1 MTNTMIPPHR
11 PDAPPAAR
19 LLGLWLRRS
28 MGIGTVAAIAAA
40 AVVTCTL
47 VALPIMLSRPRVYG
61 AQADVLITPRAGQS
75 DAATD
80 RALATQEIILR
91 SETVLD
97 PVADATG
104 IPVRRLEKALSV
116 EVVNQ
121 SNVVRITMADRD
133 AATAQRLTQLIVEGY
148 EQQTSF
154 PTVADLARSTSFLEE
169 QLRDLSATLAVDQG
183 RLAKLASGR
192 GRGPG
197 KAISTEERRL
207 QVVVATTQQRLKIV
221 QDQLAQAPL
230 RQLEQ
235 AQPQPQ
241 VLVPAHVLKDPL
253 SPRPA
258 QAAASGALVG
268 LFVAAAIIL
277 VLFRPRF
284 TEERDPWG

>member
-11 PDAPPAAR
+11 HDAPPAAR

-28 MGIGTVAAIAAA
+28 MGIGTITAIAAA
-40 AVVTCTL
+40 AVVTSML
-47 VALPIMLSRPRVYG
+47 VALPIMLGRPRVYG

-104 IPVRRLEKALSV
+104 IPVGRLEKALSV

-148 EQQTSF
+148 EQRTSF
-154 PTVADLARSTSFLEE
+154 PTVAELARSTSFLED

-192 GRGPG
+192 GRGKP
-197 KAISTEERRL
+197 ISTEERRL

-221 QDQLAQAPL
+221 QDQLAEAPL

-241 VLVPAHVLKDPL
+241 VLVPARVLKDPL

-258 QAAASGALVG
+258 QAAATGALVG

-277 VLFRPRF
+277 VLYRPRF
-284 TEERDPWG
+284 TEERDTWG

>member
-1 MTNTMIPPHR
+1 MTNTMIPPPRH
-11 PDAPPAAR
+11 DAPPAAR

-47 VALPIMLSRPRVYG
+47 VALPIMLGRPRVYG

-148 EQQTSF
+148 VQQTSF

-192 GRGPG
+192 GPG
-197 KAISTEERRL
+197 KPISTEERQM

-221 QDQLAQAPL
+221 QNQLAQAPL

-235 AQPQPQ
+235 VQPQPQ
-241 VLVPAHVLKDPL
+241 VLVPSHVLKDPL
-253 SPRPA
+253 SPRPV
-258 QAAASGALVG
+258 QAAATGALIG

>member
-1 MTNTMIPPHR
+1 MTNTMTPPPHH
-11 PDAPPAAR
+11 DAPPAAR

-28 MGIGTVAAIAAA
+28 LGIGTVAAIAAA
-40 AVVTCTL
+40 AVATCTL
-47 VALPIMLSRPRVYG
+47 VALPIMLSRPSVYG
-61 AQADVLITPRAGQS
+61 AQADVLINPRAGQS

-97 PVADATG
+97 PVANATG

-133 AATAQRLTQLIVEGY
+133 AATAQRLTQLIVEEY
-148 EQQTSF
+148 EKQTSF
-154 PTVADLARSTSFLEE
+154 PTAADLARATSSLEE

-183 RLAKLASGR
+183 RLAKLASV
-192 GRGPG
+192 RGPG
-197 KAISTEERRL
+197 KPIPTEERRL

-221 QDQLAQAPL
+221 QDQLAEAPL

-235 AQPQPQ
+235 AQPQPRI
-241 VLVPAHVLKDPL
+241 LVPARLLKDPL
-253 SPRPA
+253 SPRPV
-258 QAAASGALVG
+258 QAAATGALVG
-268 LFVAAAIIL
+268 LFVAAVIIV

-284 TEERDPWG
+284 TEERDLWG

>member
-11 PDAPPAAR
+11 HDAPPATR

-28 MGIGTVAAIAAA
+28 LGIGTVAAIAAA

-61 AQADVLITPRAGQS
+61 AQADVLIIPRAGQS

-104 IPVRRLEKALSV
+104 IPIGRLEKALSV

-121 SNVVRITMADRD
+121 SNVVRITMANRD
-133 AATAQRLTQLIVEGY
+133 AATGQRLTQLIVEEY
-148 EQQTSF
+148 EKQTSF
-154 PTVADLARSTSFLEE
+154 PTVEDLARSTSFLEE

-192 GRGPG
+192 GRGKP
-197 KAISTEERRL
+197 ISPEERRL
-207 QVVVATTQQRLKIV
+207 
-221 QDQLAQAPL
+221 
-230 RQLEQ
+230 
-235 AQPQPQ
+235 
-241 VLVPAHVLKDPL
+241 
-253 SPRPA
+253 
-258 QAAASGALVG
+258 
-268 LFVAAAIIL
+268 
-277 VLFRPRF
+277 
-284 TEERDPWG
+284 

>member
-1 MTNTMIPPHR
+1 MTDTMIPPHR
-11 PDAPPAAR
+11 HDRPPAAR

-28 MGIGTVAAIAAA
+28 MGIGTIAAIAAA

-61 AQADVLITPRAGQS
+61 AQADVLIPPRAGQS

-116 EVVNQ
+116 EVLNQ

-133 AATAQRLTQLIVEGY
+133 PATAQRLTQLIVEGY
-148 EQQTSF
+148 DKQTSF
-154 PTVADLARSTSFLEE
+154 LTVEDLARSTSLLEE

-192 GRGPG
+192 GPG
-197 KAISTEERRL
+197 KPISAEERRL
-207 QVVVATTQQRLKIV
+207 QVAVATTQHRIKIV
-221 QDQLAQAPL
+221 QDQLAEAPL

-235 AQPQPQ
+235 AQPRPQ
-241 VLVPAHVLKDPL
+241 ILVPAHVLKDPL